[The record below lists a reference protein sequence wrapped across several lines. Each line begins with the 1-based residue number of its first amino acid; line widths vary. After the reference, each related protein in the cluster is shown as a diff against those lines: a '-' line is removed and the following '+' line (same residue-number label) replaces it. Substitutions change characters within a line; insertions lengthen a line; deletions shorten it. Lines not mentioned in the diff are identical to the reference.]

1 MSRISALLA
10 LLLCLCMT
18 VSLAESD
25 SLIAEELIKADSVN
39 YDAAALESGLYERTF
54 SASADEYFPHTY
66 TIRYTGGGARFGEYL
81 VTRGDEVKEGD
92 RLAVLLQEGD
102 EVALAEAKL
111 ELQRA
116 NEAMESETDSRR
128 EQIADMEQA
137 LLDVQDSLQQ
147 EIMKLRIARADV
159 ELEQYRDRQAR
170 TIAAIEES
178 IAELEAAGQ
187 DDYLLAPADGVILST
202 EYRFKGQQIGSGEA
216 LISFYRTDGMLMRVD
231 NTSGNLRYGMEV
243 GVEVGANNKSRKVLP
258 GRVVGADDLLPIAER
273 RNYAYIAFE
282 NPDGLKLTRPKA
294 VGASVSVENVAL
306 VVRRA
311 VSMDGGKHFVTVLR
325 DGVPQ
330 KRFINCVMVSGVPNA
345 WVLQGLEPDDRIIVE

>member
-1 MSRISALLA
+1 MSRISALMA

-18 VSLAESD
+18 VSFAESD

-39 YDAAALESGLYERTF
+39 YDAVALETGRYERTF
-54 SASADEYFPHTY
+54 SVSADEFYPHTY

-81 VTRGDEVKEGD
+81 VTRGDKVKEGD

-102 EVALAEAKL
+102 EVALAQAKL

-116 NEAMESETDSRR
+116 NEAMESETESRR
-128 EQIADMEQA
+128 EQIADMEEE
-137 LLDVQDSLQQ
+137 LLDVQDSIQQ

-170 TIAAIEES
+170 AIAAIEKN

-187 DDYLLAPADGVILST
+187 DDYLLAPADGVILGV
-202 EYRFKGQQIGSGEA
+202 EHRYKGQQITSGEQ
-216 LISFYRTDGMLMRVD
+216 LVSFYRTDGMLMRVD
-231 NTSGNLRYGMEV
+231 NTSGNLRYGMEI
-243 GVEVGANNKSRKVLP
+243 GIEVGANNKSRKVLS
-258 GRVVGADDLLPIAER
+258 GRVVGADNLLPAAER

-282 NPDGLKLTRPKA
+282 NPNGLKLTRPKA
-294 VGASVSVENVAL
+294 VGVSVSVENAAL
-306 VVRRA
+306 VARRA
-311 VSMDGGKHFVTVLR
+311 VAMDGGKYFVTVLR

-330 KRFINCVMVSGVPNA
+330 KRFINCIMVSGVHNA
-345 WVLQGLEPDDRIIVE
+345 WVLQGLEPDDKIIVD